1 LVYLIRLGPLNET
14 SLHMVIVTEAERPTQ
29 YEQYIARKYLP
40 ELDGLRAFSILI
52 VVTVHMKDRVW
63 EWLAGAQGVTVF
75 FVLSGYLIT
84 LLALRETRF
93 NGCLNVRAFF
103 VRRVFRLFPSY
114 YFVLGIYCVL
124 VFGLNISPERRE
136 GLARA
141 LPYYLFYMQEYPV
154 FRNLS
159 TNLPFY
165 QSWSLGIEEKFY
177 LVWPFLAF
185 SVLGSVRSVRAW
197 ATAGLT
203 MLMIFAPTIIG
214 QRAGQFLYPYSHI
227 LVGCLTAF
235 VLDTPQGF
243 ANLAWLGRRWGALL
257 TLAGFLALHL
267 IVPHVPKDVH
277 RVFLSAY
284 SVATGLLLMAIV
296 LGDGPIQ
303 RVLRR
308 PMLVMIGKLSYG
320 IYLVHILAL
329 HLAEKIATPGTDNPL
344 VSIAALLLAYLFSV
358 CAAYLLAMAIERP
371 GIALGRR
378 ISRRLIG
385 TGAAR

>member
-1 LVYLIRLGPLNET
+1 
-14 SLHMVIVTEAERPTQ
+14 
-29 YEQYIARKYLP
+29 
-40 ELDGLRAFSILI
+40 
-52 VVTVHMKDRVW
+52 
-63 EWLAGAQGVTVF
+63 
-75 FVLSGYLIT
+75 
-84 LLALRETRF
+84 
-93 NGCLNVRAFF
+93 
-103 VRRVFRLFPSY
+103 
-114 YFVLGIYCVL
+114 
-124 VFGLNISPERRE
+124 
-136 GLARA
+136 
-141 LPYYLFYMQEYPV
+141 
-154 FRNLS
+154 
-159 TNLPFY
+159 
-165 QSWSLGIEEKFY
+165 
-177 LVWPFLAF
+177 
-185 SVLGSVRSVRAW
+185 
-197 ATAGLT
+197 
-203 MLMIFAPTIIG
+203 
-214 QRAGQFLYPYSHI
+214 
-227 LVGCLTAF
+227 
-235 VLDTPQGF
+235 
-243 ANLAWLGRRWGALL
+243 LL